1 MKARLVITK
10 RLCKTEEAVKDI
22 IRLAT
27 LYSSVDYTV
36 YVDVAVVSMNLGTR
50 HNRQAELEGRHS
62 QAELGNER

>member
-36 YVDVAVVSMNLGTR
+36 YVDVAVVSTNLGTR
-50 HNRQAELEGRHS
+50 QH
-62 QAELGNER
+62 